1 MASTELNNTPSP
13 DEMTMQVFEELRKYS
28 EFWNRFLTKIGK
40 MDAARIKSETHKN
53 RINMR

>member
-1 MASTELNNTPSP
+1 MKDVNNTLSP
-13 DEMTMQVFEELRKYS
+13 DDMAEQVFEELRKYS

-40 MDAARIKSETHKN
+40 MDAERIKSETHKN